1 MPVQGGT
8 DDGSWPFYDRH
19 RRLLIVQ
26 SYMELEESFSTGWA
40 SIQNPFFML
49 ERQFERRWQTSST
62 LSLSLSSLYYLAHS
76 LNS

>member
-26 SYMELEESFSTGWA
+26 SYMELESFSTGWA

-62 LSLSLSSLYYLAHS
+62 LLSSLYYLAHS